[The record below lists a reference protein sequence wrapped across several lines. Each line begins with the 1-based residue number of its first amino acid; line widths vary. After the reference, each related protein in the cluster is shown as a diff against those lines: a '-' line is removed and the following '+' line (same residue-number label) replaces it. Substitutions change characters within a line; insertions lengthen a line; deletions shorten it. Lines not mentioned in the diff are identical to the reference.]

1 MKVLFVGN
9 SHTYNNE
16 IPLIFMQLAEK
27 EGIKV
32 QAIMNAHGGWTLF
45 QHSKEPDVPFNIL
58 HGGFDYVVFQE
69 HAHPFDYD
77 GNMMK
82 ACETMGQWCKQANA
96 TPVFFMTWA
105 QKWERHLQEP
115 MTEGYR
121 KAAELTGGLLAPAGE
136 RFWQELDA
144 HPETELFS
152 PDGGHSSY
160 AGSYLAAE
168 VIWQTIRDHY
178 LANKKQNI

>member
-16 IPLIFMQLAEK
+16 IPLIFLQLAEK
-27 EGIKV
+27 DGISA
-32 QAIMNAHGGWTLF
+32 QAVMNAHGGWTLN
-45 QHSKEPDVPFNIL
+45 QHSKEPDVKFNIL
-58 HGGFDYVVFQE
+58 HGGFDYVVLQE

-77 GNMMK
+77 GNMLP
-82 ACETMGQWCKQANA
+82 ACRTICSWCKEVGAV
-96 TPVFFMTWA
+96 PVYFMTWA
-105 QKWERHLQEP
+105 QKWERHLQQP
-115 MTEGYR
+115 MTDGYK

-136 RFWQELDA
+136 RFWEALDA

-160 AGSYLAAE
+160 EGSYLAAS
-168 VIWQTIRDHY
+168 VIWQTVKEHW
-178 LANKKQNI
+178 LKK